1 MDKYALIASP
11 IMRIK
16 KTEDKQMAVI
26 IKDVKRLEMFRET
39 YKLQNGHYP
48 RITAKI
54 TPDGTEFRVS
64 IY

>member
-39 YKLQNGHYP
+39 YKLQNGYYP
-48 RITAKI
+48 RVTAKL
-54 TPDGTEFRVS
+54 TNHGTEFKVTL
-64 IY
+64 Y

>member
-16 KTEDKQMAVI
+16 KMEDKQMAVI

-48 RITAKI
+48 RVTAKL
-54 TPDGTEFRVS
+54 TNHGTEFKVTL
-64 IY
+64 Y